1 MTATLVKAVV
11 ALVPTCMLLFGAAI
25 MSSREKSLTL
35 VLQLLGAGA
44 LVAVALAHVCEAL
57 NIFPW
62 MHWGLEHSAGHY
74 LDASSAVLGLAL
86 FPTGYLFRALRKRPR
101 GNQLQNPRCHEG

>member
-44 LVAVALAHVCEAL
+44 LVAVALAHVCEAISSPGCIGGL
-57 NIFPW
+57 STAPGTTW
-62 MHWGLEHSAGHY
+62 MPPVPFS
-74 LDASSAVLGLAL
+74 VLPL